1 MSKATTQAKKGDSVD
16 EQQEMN
22 VVIWPEWS
30 ESEVLAEKWGGK
42 HVYEDPEGMTMLP
55 RSIRKYCEAYKRA
68 CDIASDSSSMNV
80 IHLSTLDDLFQSA
93 ISSSRP
99 DLSVKE
105 DNRIP
110 MLDVKSDLD
119 TSTSGNSQ
127 DEQKIGDSVEPKTD
141 TTKEVI
147 FETTK
152 VMDTEGLH
160 NVTSRLMLQN
170 KHLLESDF
178 MLSLMSALHLFH
190 DTSKVA
196 KVSGSGEEFYPWD
209 NIYPKAKD
217 GLPAYNPS
225 GKYMVKL
232 FWLGAWRKIVIDDRF
247 PVDTN
252 GQPLFVSTGS
262 SHEIWTLILSKA
274 LLKIANSRYSTFI

>member
-1 MSKATTQAKKGDSVD
+1 MSKSTTQTKKGDSAD
-16 EQQEMN
+16 EQQDIN

-42 HVYEDPEGMTMLP
+42 HVFEDPEGMTMLP
-55 RSIRKYCEAYKRA
+55 RSIRKYCDSYKRA
-68 CDIASDSSSMNV
+68 CDIASDSSSMT
-80 IHLSTLDDLFQSA
+80 IIQTSTLDDLFQSPA
-93 ISSSRP
+93 SSSRP

-105 DNRIP
+105 DNRVPIVDP
-110 MLDVKSDLD
+110 KGDFDANM
-119 TSTSGNSQ
+119 TGNFP
-127 DEQKIGDSVEPKTD
+127 DEQKPSDLSEPKSEIA
-141 TTKEVI
+141 KEVI
-147 FETTK
+147 FESTK
-152 VMDTEGLH
+152 VLDTEGLN
-160 NVTSRLMLQN
+160 NVTSRLIHHN

-178 MLSLMSALHLFH
+178 ILSLISALHLFH

-247 PVDTN
+247 PVDSN
-252 GQPLFVSTGS
+252 GQHLLVSTGYF
-262 SHEIWTLILSKA
+262 HEIWTLILAKA
-274 LLKIANSRYSTFI
+274 LLKIANSR